1 MTAIAGTGVTVMI
14 SNKQSPFFGKN
25 FAVGESTTPQNASK
39 ITVTAIDDTTV
50 TILADHKFA
59 SKDLYF
65 DVEIVDIQ

>member
-1 MTAIAGTGVTVMI
+1 MSGTGVTVMI
-14 SNKQSPFFGKN
+14 SNKQSPFFGKK

-39 ITVTAIDDTTV
+39 ITVTAIDEKTV

-59 SKDLYF
+59 TKDLYF